1 MISIS
6 PLKSEHQSKR
16 RSLFLSALA
25 LSLSAALSACGESTV
40 TFKGSDISGSHL
52 GQKWSL
58 TGMDGKTYSPSDFSG
73 KVTLVLFGFTQ
84 CPDVC
89 PTSLAELAQVM
100 KLLGEDAA
108 RVQVLMITVDPERDT
123 PEVLRAYVS
132 GFDSRF
138 MGLTGTPEQIKTA
151 AGSFKAYYA
160 RAATVN
166 GNYNMDHSANFY
178 LLDVKGESRVLLA
191 NNAGA
196 ENIAHDIR
204 ALLR

>member
-1 MISIS
+1 MQFQILAAQ
-6 PLKSEHQSKR
+6 PAR
-16 RSLFLSALA
+16 RGLFAALLA
-25 LSLSAALSACGESTV
+25 LCVALTLTACGDSTV
-40 TFKGSDISGSHL
+40 AFKGSDITGSHL

-58 TGMDGKTYSPSDFSG
+58 TGMDGKTYTPKDFEG

-89 PTSLAELAQVM
+89 PTSLAELAQAM
-100 KLLGEDAA
+100 KLLGDLAS
-108 RVQVLMITVDPERDT
+108 RVQVLMISVDPERDT

-132 GFDSRF
+132 GFDPRF
-138 MGLTGTPEQIKTA
+138 MGLTGTPEQIKVA
-151 AGSFKAYYA
+151 AGAFKAYYA

-178 LLDVKGESRVLLA
+178 LLDAKGESRVLLA

>member
-1 MISIS
+1 MKFLLTVAAATIFTAFLGGCAS
-6 PLKSEHQSKR
+6 PTVVESKQSSDRMMSCDALKTAYNEAK
-16 RSLFLSALA
+16 
-25 LSLSAALSACGESTV
+25 
-40 TFKGSDISGSHL
+40 
-52 GQKWSL
+52 
-58 TGMDGKTYSPSDFSG
+58 DFEG

-100 KLLGEDAA
+100 KLLGDQAS
-108 RVQVLMITVDPERDT
+108 RVQVLMISVDPERDT

-138 MGLTGTPEQIKTA
+138 LGLTGTPGQIKDVA
-151 AGSFKAYYA
+151 SAFKAYYA

-178 LLDVKGESRVLLA
+178 LLDTKGESRVLLA
-191 NNAGA
+191 NNTGA

>member
-1 MISIS
+1 MQLST
-6 PLKSEHQSKR
+6 LVAQAFR
-16 RSLFLSALA
+16 RNLFVALMA
-25 LSLSAALSACGESTV
+25 LCTAATLTACGEAT
-40 TFKGSDISGSHL
+40 TAFKGSDITGSHL

-58 TGMDGKTYSPSDFSG
+58 TGMDGKTYTPKDFEG

-100 KLLGEDAA
+100 KLLGDQAS
-108 RVQVLMITVDPERDT
+108 RVQVLMISVDPERDT

-132 GFDSRF
+132 GFDPRF
-138 MGLTGTPEQIKTA
+138 LGLTGTPGQIKDVA
-151 AGSFKAYYA
+151 SAFKAYYA
-160 RAATVN
+160 RAVTVN

-178 LLDVKGESRVLLA
+178 LLDTKGESRVLLA
-191 NNAGA
+191 NNTGA

>member
-1 MISIS
+1 MNNPIFQAI
-6 PLKSEHQSKR
+6 R
-16 RSLFLSALA
+16 RALLVA
-25 LSLSAALSACGESTV
+25 IMAVGFGLVLTACGDKTTS
-40 TFKGSDISGSHL
+40 FKGSDITGSHL

-58 TGMDGKTYSPSDFSG
+58 TGMDGKTYTPEDFNG

-100 KLLGEDAA
+100 KLLGDLAS
-108 RVQVLMITVDPERDT
+108 RVQVLMISVDPERDT

-132 GFDSRF
+132 AFDPRF
-138 MGLTGTPEQIKTA
+138 MGLTGTPEQIKIA
-151 AGSFKAYYA
+151 AAAFKAYYA
-160 RAATVN
+160 RAASAN

-178 LLDVKGESRVLLA
+178 LLDAKGESRVLLS
-191 NNAGA
+191 NNTGA

>member
-1 MISIS
+1 MKT
-6 PLKSEHQSKR
+6 PLLQ
-16 RSLFLSALA
+16 
-25 LSLSAALSACGESTV
+25 TV
-40 TFKGSDISGSHL
+40 YRAVLGAILMLGLGVMLTGCSDGASSFKGSDITGSHL

-58 TGMDGKTYSPSDFSG
+58 TGMDGKTYTLADFNG

-89 PTSLAELAQVM
+89 PTSLAELSQVM
-100 KLLGEDAA
+100 KLLGDLAS

-123 PEVLRAYVS
+123 PEVLRAYVT
-132 GFDSRF
+132 GFDPRF
-138 MGLTGTPEQIKTA
+138 LGLTGSPEQIKLA
-151 AGSFKAYYA
+151 ASAFKAYYA
-160 RAATVN
+160 RAAAAN

-178 LLDVKGESRVLLA
+178 LLDAKGESRVLLA

>member
-1 MISIS
+1 MRRGLLAVISAFVFGAV
-6 PLKSEHQSKR
+6 LT
-16 RSLFLSALA
+16 
-25 LSLSAALSACGESTV
+25 ACGDKTT

-58 TGMDGKTYSPSDFSG
+58 TGMDGKSYTPADFHG
-73 KVTLVLFGFTQ
+73 KVTIVFFGFTQ

-100 KLLGEDAA
+100 KLLGDLAS
-108 RVQVLMITVDPERDT
+108 RVQVLLISVDPERDT
-123 PEVLRAYVS
+123 PAVLRAYVS
-132 GFDSRF
+132 GFDPRF
-138 MGLTGTPEQIKTA
+138 LGLTGTPEQVKLA
-151 AGSFKAYYA
+151 AAAFKAYYA
-160 RAATVN
+160 RAATAN
-166 GNYNMDHSANFY
+166 GSYNMDHSANFY
-178 LLDVKGESRVLLA
+178 LLDAKGESRVLLS

>member
-1 MISIS
+1 MNNPIFQAIC
-6 PLKSEHQSKR
+6 R
-16 RSLFLSALA
+16 RLLGLIVAIGFGMVLT
-25 LSLSAALSACGESTV
+25 ACSDT
-40 TFKGSDISGSHL
+40 TTSFKGSDITGSHL

-58 TGMDGKTYSPSDFSG
+58 TGMDGKTYTPEDFKG

-89 PTSLAELAQVM
+89 PTSLAELSQVM
-100 KLLGEDAA
+100 KLLGDLAT
-108 RVQVLMITVDPERDT
+108 RVQVLMISVDPERDT
-123 PEVLRAYVS
+123 PEVLRAYIS
-132 GFDSRF
+132 GFDPKF

-151 AGSFKAYYA
+151 AAAFKAYYA
-160 RAATVN
+160 RAASAN

-178 LLDVKGESRVLLA
+178 LLDAKGESRVLLS
-191 NNAGA
+191 NNTGA

>member
-1 MISIS
+1 MKR
-6 PLKSEHQSKR
+6 PVPRPAR
-16 RSLFLSALA
+16 RSLLA
-25 LSLSAALSACGESTV
+25 AMAALGFSSMLAACNDAT
-40 TFKGSDISGSHL
+40 TAFKGSDITGSHL

-58 TGMDGKTYSPSDFSG
+58 TGMDGKTYTPADFNG

-100 KLLGEDAA
+100 KLLGDLAS
-108 RVQVLMITVDPERDT
+108 RVQVLMISVDPERDT

-132 GFDSRF
+132 GFDPRF
-138 MGLTGTPEQIKTA
+138 MGLTGTPEQIKA
-151 AGSFKAYYA
+151 AAAAFKAYYA
-160 RAATVN
+160 RAVTVN

-178 LLDVKGESRVLLA
+178 LLDAKGESRVLLA

>member
-1 MISIS
+1 M
-6 PLKSEHQSKR
+6 
-16 RSLFLSALA
+16 A
-25 LSLSAALSACGESTV
+25 LSLGATLTGCGDPSV
-40 TFKGSDISGSHL
+40 AFKGSDISGSHL

-58 TGMDGKTYSPSDFSG
+58 TGMDGKTYSPADFNG

-84 CPDVC
+84 CPDIC
-89 PTSLAELAQVM
+89 PTSLAELSQVM
-100 KLLGEDAA
+100 KLLGDDAA
-108 RVQVLMITVDPERDT
+108 RVQVLMISVDPERDT

-132 GFDSRF
+132 GFNPRF
-138 MGLTGTPEQIKTA
+138 MGLTGTPEQIKA
-151 AGSFKAYYA
+151 AAASFKAYYA
-160 RAATVN
+160 RAATAN

-178 LLDVKGESRVLLA
+178 LLDAKGESRVLLA

>member
-1 MISIS
+1 MKS
-6 PLKSEHQSKR
+6 PAHIPIR
-16 RSLFLSALA
+16 RSLLA
-25 LSLSAALSACGESTV
+25 AMTVLGLGSILTACSDAT
-40 TFKGSDISGSHL
+40 TAFKGSDITGSHL

-58 TGMDGKTYSPSDFSG
+58 AGMDGKTYTPADFNG

-100 KLLGEDAA
+100 KLLGDLAS
-108 RVQVLMITVDPERDT
+108 RVQVLMISVDPERDT

-132 GFDSRF
+132 GFDPRF
-138 MGLTGTPEQIKTA
+138 MGLTGTPEQIKVA
-151 AGSFKAYYA
+151 AGAFKAYYA

-178 LLDVKGESRVLLA
+178 LIDAKGESRVLLA

>member
-1 MISIS
+1 MKK
-6 PLKSEHQSKR
+6 PVLMPER
-16 RSLFLSALA
+16 RRLLAAMTALGFGSM
-25 LSLSAALSACGESTV
+25 LAACSDAT
-40 TFKGSDISGSHL
+40 TAFKGSDITGSHL

-58 TGMDGKTYSPSDFSG
+58 TGMDGKTYTPGDFTG

-100 KLLGEDAA
+100 KLLGDLAS
-108 RVQVLMITVDPERDT
+108 RVQVLMISVDPERDT
-123 PEVLRAYVS
+123 PEVLRAYIS
-132 GFDSRF
+132 GFDPRF
-138 MGLTGTPEQIKTA
+138 LGLTGTPEQIKA
-151 AGSFKAYYA
+151 AAAAFKAYYA

-178 LLDVKGESRVLLA
+178 LLDAKGESRVLLA

>member
-1 MISIS
+1 MKR
-6 PLKSEHQSKR
+6 PVLMPTR
-16 RSLFLSALA
+16 RSLLAAMTALG
-25 LSLSAALSACGESTV
+25 LGSMLAACNDAT
-40 TFKGSDISGSHL
+40 TIFKGSDITGSHL

-58 TGMDGKTYSPSDFSG
+58 TGMDGKTYTPADFNG

-100 KLLGEDAA
+100 KLLGDLAS
-108 RVQVLMITVDPERDT
+108 RVQVLMISVDPERDT

-151 AGSFKAYYA
+151 AAAFKAYYA

-178 LLDVKGESRVLLA
+178 LLDAKGESRVLLA